1 MKLSSRWRRHPLAG
15 YAVLVVALAALGC
28 GYAVLSPVGDQAQA
42 SSAQPSDATVA
53 QGKELFDESC
63 ASCHGLDGSGTDRA
77 PSLIGVGAASVHFQ
91 VSTGRMPLDNP
102 YDAQAQEKDPKFTEE
117 QTRAMA
123 AYVATLGP
131 GGPEIPSDQEV
142 AYSGA
147 DLSLGGDLFRANCAS
162 CHNFAGSG
170 GSLTY
175 GKQAPAIGDATPRQI
190 YEAIQTGPAAM
201 PTFNETL
208 TPDEKRAVIRYVK
221 FTAEEPNVGGAGLGR
236 FGPTSEGLAAWLV
249 GIGLIIGL
257 ALWITARKH
266 D

>member
-15 YAVLVVALAALGC
+15 YAVLVLALAALGC
-28 GYAVLSPVGDQAQA
+28 GYAVVSAVGSQARA
-42 SSAQPSDATVA
+42 SAQPSQATVA
-53 QGKELFDESC
+53 EGEELFNESC
-63 ASCHGLDGSGTDRA
+63 ASCHGTDGAGTDRG
-77 PSLIGVGAASVHFQ
+77 PSLVGVGAASVHFQ

-102 YDAQAQEKDPKFTEE
+102 YGAQSQEKTPKFNEQ
-117 QTRAMA
+117 QTRALA
-123 AYVATLGP
+123 AYVATLAP
-131 GGPEIPSDQEV
+131 GGPAIPSDEEV
-142 AYSGA
+142 AYSDA
-147 DLSLGGDLFRANCAS
+147 DLSLGGELFSANCAS

-175 GKQAPAIGDATPRQI
+175 GKQAPSLTDATPRQI
-190 YEAIQTGPAAM
+190 YEAMQTGPAAM
-201 PTFNETL
+201 PTFDETL
-208 TPDEKRAVIRYVK
+208 TPDEKRAVIKYVK

-236 FGPTSEGLAAWLV
+236 FGPTSEGLAAWLI